1 MRNITKTNKKE
12 IKMKT
17 THIEN
22 NTIELEILN
31 HYLTASMNLNN
42 HRYSNEF
49 DNVGKEDEENQKEY
63 LWNDSAPTYNNT
75 NKKMSYYIV

>member
-1 MRNITKTNKKE
+1 MKINNKINEKE
-12 IKMKT
+12 PKMDT
-17 THIEN
+17 TYINN

-49 DNVGKEDEENQKEY
+49 DNVGKEDEENLKEY
-63 LWNDSAPTYNNT
+63 LWDDSAPTYNNT
-75 NKKMSYYIV
+75 NKKMAYYIV